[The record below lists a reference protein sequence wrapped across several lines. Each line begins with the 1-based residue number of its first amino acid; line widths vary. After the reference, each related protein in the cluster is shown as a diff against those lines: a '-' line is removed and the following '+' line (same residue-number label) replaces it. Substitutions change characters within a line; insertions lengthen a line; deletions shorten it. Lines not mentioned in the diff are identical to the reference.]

1 MGVDEAARDS
11 RSFIPPL
18 GLDCG
23 CVWCSRTPFWHTNQ
37 VTSRTVLTSVAGRM
51 GNQVTRLACL
61 KKARTS
67 PFWVGDLANVKSALL
82 DWIDD
87 GSHESCQVVK
97 SAWRAHVRREQAS
110 LLLLAVTKTSI
121 CSVSGSLDSA
131 REQGVLLGDSRAW
144 DRLLLETAG
153 SGNLVLSLVMP
164 FVPHRRLRGFDD
176 RPSDPCGTS
185 GTL

>member
-1 MGVDEAARDS
+1 M
-11 RSFIPPL
+11 
-18 GLDCG
+18 
-23 CVWCSRTPFWHTNQ
+23 
-37 VTSRTVLTSVAGRM
+37 LTSVAGRM

-67 PFWVGDLANVKSALL
+67 PFWLGDLANVKSALL

-185 GTL
+185 GTP